1 MVMPTKTTE
10 RLDTRI
16 NAALIERLDAWR
28 RKQGDMP
35 SRAEAIRRLV
45 EQALTSA
52 DAGPIAIENQNKAA
66 ELASREID
74 KMGAKIGQGEER
86 AHRKRALIKRDG
98 RIPGNPRQTSEE
110 QKIMICVRRS
120 RSPRHHAT

>member
-1 MVMPTKTTE
+1 MAMPTKTTE
-10 RLDTRI
+10 RLGTRMH
-16 NAALIERLDAWR
+16 AALIERLDAWR
-28 RKQGDMP
+28 RKQGDLP

-52 DAGPIAIENQNKAA
+52 EAGPIAIENQNKAA

-86 AHRKRALIKRDG
+86 AQRKRALIKGPAEFREI
-98 RIPGNPRQTSEE
+98 RAKRTKRQ
-110 QKIMICVRRS
+110 K
-120 RSPRHHAT
+120 

>member
-1 MVMPTKTTE
+1 MPTKTTE

-86 AHRKRALIKRDG
+86 AHRKRALIKGPVEFREI
-98 RIPGNPRQTSEE
+98 RAKRAKS
-110 QKIMICVRRS
+110 KR
-120 RSPRHHAT
+120 